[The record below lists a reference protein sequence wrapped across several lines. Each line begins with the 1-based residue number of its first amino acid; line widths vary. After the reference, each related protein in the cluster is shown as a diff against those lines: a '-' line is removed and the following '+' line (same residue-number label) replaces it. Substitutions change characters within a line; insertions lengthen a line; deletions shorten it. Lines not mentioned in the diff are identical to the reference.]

1 MIDSKTFES
10 LADAAK
16 EAQRLADIAEAEFRD
31 AQQRLGAA
39 SSKLKSAKNALL
51 TYVETEAGV
60 KRLWL

>member
-1 MIDSKTFES
+1 MIDPDKFEELS
-10 LADAAK
+10 EVAR

-39 SSKLKSAKNALL
+39 NSKLKGAKSAILN
-51 TYVETEAGV
+51 YVEDEAGI